1 MIMYTG
7 QVNNAFVCAL
17 NKLIKVLV
25 RKQICES
32 AIKPDCSCYY
42 MDSEAAQKDKT
53 F

>member
-1 MIMYTG
+1 MYTG

-17 NKLIKVLV
+17 SKLITVLV

-32 AIKPDCSCYY
+32 AIKPDCSYD